1 MLKNITFAVKN
12 RKEGKHM
19 ERFTF
24 ELTYL
29 NIDTNE
35 ERYLQ
40 IEVKEDDFFTAW
52 KIAIDNAAID
62 ADEYEE
68 LQGIKL
74 ISIINERLWNR

>member
-1 MLKNITFAVKN
+1 
-12 RKEGKHM
+12 M

-24 ELTYL
+24 EITYH
-29 NIDTNE
+29 NIETDD

-40 IEVKEDDFFTAW
+40 IEVKEDDFITAW

-68 LQGIKL
+68 LQSIKL

>member
-1 MLKNITFAVKN
+1 
-12 RKEGKHM
+12 M

-29 NIDTNE
+29 NIVTNE
-35 ERYLQ
+35 ETYLQ
-40 IEVKEDDFFTAW
+40 IEVKADDFAYAW
-52 KIAIDNAAID
+52 KIAIDNAMID
-62 ADEYEE
+62 AREYEE